1 MGRSLPSQT
10 VQMSPRKNES
20 GMNALKAIGG
30 LSALVMLLL
39 AGSQVRRGNVYAQAE
54 PKDAPAW
61 LPDARVFDFAGAWE
75 DSCRIHGL
83 PTALDTVRV
92 AYGLLAEPGTI
103 QSVRQKLFPNSW
115 HFVPGGCVVFENSP
129 DSVIVRY
136 CSMCRDAES
145 RWRKSQEKSGK

>member
-1 MGRSLPSQT
+1 MKAGS
-10 VQMSPRKNES
+10 
-20 GMNALKAIGG
+20 LKAIGG
-30 LSALVMLLL
+30 LCALIMLLL
-39 AGSQVRRGNVYAQAE
+39 VWSQERQANVSQAASG
-54 PKDAPAW
+54 DAPAS

-75 DSCRIHGL
+75 DSCRIHGI

-103 QSVRQKLFPNSW
+103 QSVRQELFPNSW

-145 RWRKSQEKSGK
+145 RWRKNQEKSGK